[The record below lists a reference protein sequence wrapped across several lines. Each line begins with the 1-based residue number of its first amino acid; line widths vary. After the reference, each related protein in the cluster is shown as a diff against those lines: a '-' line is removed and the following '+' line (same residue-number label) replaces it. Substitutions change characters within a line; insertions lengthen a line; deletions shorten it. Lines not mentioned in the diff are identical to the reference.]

1 MGLYNKLKQLLV
13 YRIQHIAHIL
23 QADAAIV
30 SDMDIEHLLIDS
42 RKIVFPKTSL
52 FFAIPGARRDGHSF
66 MEEVYTRGVRNF
78 VVLKGAVYTV
88 YPDANFLVVNDV
100 VAALQALAAWHRKQF
115 HYPVIGITGSNGKTI
130 VKEWLYQL
138 LRTEYNIV
146 RSPRSYNSQLGVPLS
161 VWQMN
166 NTHTLGLFEA
176 GISTVHE
183 MQKLEAVIQPT
194 LGILTNIADAHDEGF
209 ASRHEKATEKAK
221 LFRQSELVFYGKESI
236 EQEDGSLFPAQAK
249 LFSWSRNSAA
259 DLRILREDRNGNAT
273 DITAIYRE
281 KEVRITVPFTD
292 RISVDNAI
300 TCWCVLLQLGYSESL
315 IAERMLL
322 LEPVEMRM
330 QLKKAVNN
338 CYLLNDSYS
347 NDLSSLGMALDY
359 LQQQAGKQ
367 STTLIL
373 SDILQSGMPD
383 EAIASAIA
391 QELTIRGIHR
401 FIGIGHVLYSQ
412 QQLLQREASGVRQ
425 SYYSSTQE
433 FIDQLHTQAFR
444 DEYILLKGARIFS
457 FERISA
463 LLEQKVHQTVM
474 EINLT
479 SMTHNL
485 KQYQAL
491 LKPTTKLMAMVKA
504 FSYGS
509 GSAEVARLLQFH
521 KVDYLAVAYADEGV
535 ELRKAGISLP
545 IMVMNTDE
553 AAFDSLVTYDL
564 EPEIFSFGVYHSFHS
579 YLMQQGITHFPVHI
593 KFNTGMNRLGFEVD
607 EAAALARQLKQ
618 YPAMAVKTVFSHLVA
633 SEDPTQD
640 AFTAT
645 QVSLFEKA
653 CDELRKELGYGFL
666 QHIANTAAILR
677 KPGYQFDMVRLG
689 IGLYGVDS
697 ADGKGIT
704 LQTVATL
711 KTTIAQLRKV
721 KAGDTVGYGRKGL
734 LTRDSLIA
742 TVRIGYAD
750 GFGREQGNG
759 RGRMYLHGHFAPV
772 VGNVCMDMTMI
783 DVTDIPGVKEGDPV
797 EVFGPSLPVQQVAA
811 TAGTIAYEVMTGI
824 SQRVKRVYLEE

>member
-1 MGLYNKLKQLLV
+1 M
-13 YRIQHIAHIL
+13 YRIQHIANIL
-23 QADAAIV
+23 QADTVIV
-30 SDMDIEHLLIDS
+30 SDSDIEHLLIDS

-52 FFAIPGARRDGHSF
+52 FFAIPGTRRDGHDF
-66 MEEVYTRGVRNF
+66 IEEVYTRGVRNF
-78 VVLKGAVYTV
+78 VVLRGAGYTV
-88 YPDANFLVVNDV
+88 YPDANFLIVTDV

-138 LRTEYNIV
+138 LQNNYTIV

-161 VWQMN
+161 VWQMSDA
-166 NTHTLGLFEA
+166 HTLAIFEA

-183 MQKLEAVIQPT
+183 MEKLEAIIQPT
-194 LGILTNIADAHDEGF
+194 LGILTNIGGAHDEGF
-209 ASRHEKATEKAK
+209 TGRHEKATEKAK
-221 LFRQSELVFYGKESI
+221 LFCHSGLVFYGKETI
-236 EQEDGSLFPAQAK
+236 EGEDSSLFSSGTK
-249 LFSWSRNSAA
+249 LFSWSRHTAA
-259 DLRILREDRNGNAT
+259 SLRILKEERVQNT
-273 DITAIYRE
+273 TVITGLYNE
-281 KEVRITVPFTD
+281 KETRVTLPFTD
-292 RISVDNAI
+292 RISIDNAI
-300 TCWCVLLQLGYSESL
+300 TCWCVLLQLGYSESN

-322 LEPVEMRM
+322 LEAVEMRM

-367 STTLIL
+367 ATTLIL
-373 SDILQSGMPD
+373 SDILQSGL
-383 EAIASAIA
+383 EEQALAHAVA
-391 QELTIRGIHR
+391 RELTGRGIHR
-401 FIGIGHVLYSQ
+401 FIGIGPALFRQ
-412 QQLLQREASGVRQ
+412 QQLIQREAASVKQ
-425 SYYSSTQE
+425 SYFITTQE
-433 FIDQLHTQAFR
+433 FLEAVQSQSFR

-479 SMTHNL
+479 AMTHNL
-485 KQYQAL
+485 KQYQAQ
-491 LKPTTKLMAMVKA
+491 LKPTTRMMAMVKA

-553 AAFDSLVTYDL
+553 AAFDSLISYDL
-564 EPEIFSFGVYHSFHS
+564 EPEIYSFGVYRSFHA
-579 YLMQQGITHFPVHI
+579 YLLQQGITHFPVHI
-593 KFNTGMNRLGFEVD
+593 KFNTGMNRLGFEVA
-607 EAAALARQLKQ
+607 EAAELAKQLTQ
-618 YPAMAVKTVFSHLVA
+618 HHTMAVKTVFSHLVA
-633 SEDPTQD
+633 SEDPAQD
-640 AFTAT
+640 AFTAI
-645 QVSLFEKA
+645 QVSLFEQA
-653 CDELRKELGYGFL
+653 CNQLRRELGYGFL
-666 QHIANTAAILR
+666 KHIANTAAILR
-677 KPGYQFDMVRLG
+677 KPEYQFDMVRLG
-689 IGLYGVDS
+689 IGLYGVES
-697 ADGKGIT
+697 ADGKGIS

-734 LTRDSLIA
+734 LTRDSIIA

-759 RGRMYLHGHFAPV
+759 RGKMYLHGYFAPV

-783 DVTDIPGVKEGDPV
+783 DVTGIPGVTEGDSV
-797 EVFGPSLPVQQVAA
+797 EVFGSSLPVQAVAA